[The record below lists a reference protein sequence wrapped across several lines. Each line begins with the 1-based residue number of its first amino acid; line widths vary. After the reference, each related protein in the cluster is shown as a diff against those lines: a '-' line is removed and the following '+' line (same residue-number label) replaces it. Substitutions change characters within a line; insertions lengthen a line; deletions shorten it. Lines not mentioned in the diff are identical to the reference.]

1 MMLGV
6 WTIGR
11 ASGIGA
17 SAGLLALILW
27 FLHRVYEGF
36 AWPLGLLAAV
46 AGLCGISIFIITA
59 LDLAF
64 HRRRGGRIVPLRIF
78 DLVLGSALVVLGLVQ
93 LDDLAGQLPPLW

>member
-1 MMLGV
+1 MLGG

-27 FLHRVYEGF
+27 FLHRAYDGM
-36 AWPLGLLAAV
+36 AWPLGFLAAV
-46 AGLCGISIFIITA
+46 SGLCGISILIITA

-64 HRRRGGRIVPLRIF
+64 QRRRGERVFPLRIF
-78 DLVLGSALVVLGLVQ
+78 DVVLGSALVLLCLVA
-93 LDDLAGQLPPLW
+93 LDDLRGQLPPLW